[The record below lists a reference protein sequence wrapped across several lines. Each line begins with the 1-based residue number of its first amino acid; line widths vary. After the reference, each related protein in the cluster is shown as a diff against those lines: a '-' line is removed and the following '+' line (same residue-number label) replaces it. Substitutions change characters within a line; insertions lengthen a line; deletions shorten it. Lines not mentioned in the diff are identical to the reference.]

1 MTQTC
6 PLPGN
11 RQRVFCYLKGTDM
24 KDENG
29 SCGPKWGWARKGGGK
44 AWGGPP
50 WMRGG
55 PFGMAGGPRARMF
68 GQGDLRLLLLALIA
82 DSPSHGYDLI
92 RTIEAKFAGSYA
104 PSAGTIYPTLTL
116 LEEQELVTSAQEPG
130 GKKIYSATLAGRQF
144 LAENSGQVKAL
155 MARIDIMAEAKDGSA
170 IPDAVMHAVQT
181 LRHAIMAKGSWSEA
195 EMERIRTILE
205 RAARDIISGG
215 K

>member
-1 MTQTC
+1 MTKDD
-6 PLPGN
+6 
-11 RQRVFCYLKGTDM
+11 KG
-24 KDENG
+24 
-29 SCGPKWGWARKGGGK
+29 CGPKWGWARKEGGK

-55 PFGMAGGPRARMF
+55 PLGWRKQGRMF

-116 LEEQELVTSAQEPG
+116 LEEQELIVGATEAG
-130 GKKIYSATLAGRQF
+130 GKKIYSSTLAGRRF
-144 LAENSGQVKAL
+144 LAENSEQVKAL
-155 MARIDIMAEAKDGSA
+155 MARIDIMAGAKESSA

-181 LRHAIMAKGSWSEA
+181 LRHAIMAKGGWSEP
-195 EMERIRTILE
+195 EMQRIRTILE
-205 RAARDIISGG
+205 KAARDIISGG